1 MVSRGMLGERNL
13 TLIGMP
19 GAGKTSI
26 GEGLAAAL
34 AAPFLDTDWL
44 MEERWGCSLQEFI
57 DREGL
62 AALIGEQK
70 DMEIVGQAG
79 DGSEAVERARELQP
93 DVIIMDVAMPV
104 MPGDEATRRIKA
116 EMPQMRVVALS
127 MFAEPG
133 VREKMLDAG
142 AEIYLPKTGPSE
154 ELLAAIRGREQ

>member
-1 MVSRGMLGERNL
+1 MSETRI
-13 TLIGMP
+13 LIVDDHEVVREGLR
-19 GAGKTSI
+19 ALLNRK
-26 GEGLAAAL
+26 EGLAVV
-34 AAPFLDTDWL
+34 
-44 MEERWGCSLQEFI
+44 
-57 DREGL
+57 
-62 AALIGEQK
+62 GEAGSV
-70 DMEIVGQAG
+70 EQAVA
-79 DGSEAVERARELQP
+79 EAGRTEP